1 MVVES
6 VLHFYAVC
14 TIFIGKHIIP
24 YGLLFVNAPPE
35 ICTSETSAEVGLK
48 DLSNVDSVESAG
60 NTLIYLKCMCVF
72 EKHKTIK

>member
-6 VLHFYAVC
+6 VLQFYAVC

-24 YGLLFVNAPPE
+24 YLLFVNDPPE

-48 DLSNVDSVESAG
+48 DLSNVDSVESAR

-72 EKHKTIK
+72 EKH